1 MALRGY
7 WLFPFRA
14 ARLDMNG
21 SFVILKPATEFCQ
34 AKRVGYI
41 LRYQR
46 PLRDPGA
53 PMPHRRC
60 FSGRRQSLW
69 FEPYALTPL
78 SASLS

>member
-21 SFVILKPATEFCQ
+21 SFVILKPAAEFCQ

-53 PMPHRRC
+53 PMPR
-60 FSGRRQSLW
+60 
-69 FEPYALTPL
+69 
-78 SASLS
+78 